1 MFARFTD
8 FISTYYSFNTFAFC
22 LHEMTYQCLQIRP
35 VVIQLG
41 LKRLK
46 QLFFTPNFITKQKNY
61 HHSRYCVTSNIFS
74 FHICGFFSHDQSSRS
89 GKNILQ
95 NKTPRNI
102 PFTYSTVFVLGFIRK
117 IHIWISFHVDLNNRT
132 ESCTIL
138 HKTRP
143 LRYVYFIDETRF

>member
-46 QLFFTPNFITKQKNY
+46 QLFFTPNSITKQKNY

-74 FHICGFFSHDQSSRS
+74 FHICGFLATIKVPEVGKIFCKIKRRETFPSLIQQS
-89 GKNILQ
+89 L
-95 NKTPRNI
+95 
-102 PFTYSTVFVLGFIRK
+102 Y
-117 IHIWISFHVDLNNRT
+117 WDSFEKSIY
-132 ESCTIL
+132 ESASM
-138 HKTRP
+138 
-143 LRYVYFIDETRF
+143 